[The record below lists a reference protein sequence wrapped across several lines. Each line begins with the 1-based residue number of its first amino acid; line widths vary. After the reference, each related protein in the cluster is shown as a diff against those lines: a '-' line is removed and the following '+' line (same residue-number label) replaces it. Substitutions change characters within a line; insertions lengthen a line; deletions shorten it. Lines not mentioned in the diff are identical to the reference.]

1 METNNKTLKR
11 GWLRFYTIFLT
22 TYGFFFYV
30 ILKNDLLYLSPFL
43 VILLGNTERFFRKDS
58 RDVTWKDLISK
69 IYKRKN

>member
-1 METNNKTLKR
+1 MEKNNKTLKR
-11 GWLRFYTIFLT
+11 GWLRFYTIFLI

-30 ILKNDLLYLSPFL
+30 ILKIDLLYLIPFL

-58 RDVTWKDLISK
+58 RDVTWKDLISR